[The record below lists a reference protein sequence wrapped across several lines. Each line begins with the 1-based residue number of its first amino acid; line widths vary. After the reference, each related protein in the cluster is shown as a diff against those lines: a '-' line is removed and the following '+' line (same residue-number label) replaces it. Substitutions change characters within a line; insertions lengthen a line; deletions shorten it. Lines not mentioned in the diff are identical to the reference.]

1 MPGAARGTARR
12 AGAPTGAQR
21 RVAVASHEDGEPRG
35 LRSCPMLDRAFWAA
49 AYYRPLGETLAAWE
63 ASVRVSERFAYVMEH
78 WWAVLQDGLQDTSG
92 RPQCLAP
99 YDESDWFV
107 QRLIL
112 LYVCH
117 VPYVRQGAPE
127 DAQPFLPL
135 LRRYAA
141 GAVDAWMER
150 HADTSRLAW
159 HSTLQSLLDP
169 QKHGELCK
177 SCPHLWMPGL
187 TLFSYVDVD
196 DVTLYEADVALRCLT
211 QPGPLSVHQNQW
223 VYDYV
228 RTVPA
233 HLAVYF
239 AMRDGGPCQPGHIA
253 RVAVLNTRTAY
264 EWMLLSMRVES
275 HVILTLLDVWGDALA
290 SMPPARVAS
299 VLVRLMDVDEMVQA
313 DLSPTCA
320 LVRAGWLVQYFCMP
334 KFVSLVATRVEYGSL
349 TESDVMFLCGF
360 AQKLVEDGR
369 LTLRALTEADVRFTS
384 GSPKQCAATR
394 RGLHLLIQ
402 ANLETVHILLNMVAV
417 RQSRHTYGA
426 ALYRALTEGARR
438 ADAATESRA

>member
-1 MPGAARGTARR
+1 
-12 AGAPTGAQR
+12 
-21 RVAVASHEDGEPRG
+21 
-35 LRSCPMLDRAFWAA
+35 MLDRAFWAA

-135 LRRYAA
+135 LRKYAA

-150 HADTSRLAW
+150 HTDTSRLAW

-169 QKHGELCK
+169 QKHSELCK
-177 SCPHLWMPGL
+177 SCPHLWVPGL

-239 AMRDGGPCQPGHIA
+239 AMRDGGPCRPGHVA

-299 VLVRLMDVDEMVQA
+299 VLVRLMDADEMVA
-313 DLSPTCA
+313 AELSSTRA

-384 GSPKQCAATR
+384 GSPKQCAAC
-394 RGLHLLIQ
+394 LLY
-402 ANLETVHILLNMVAV
+402 TSPSP
-417 RQSRHTYGA
+417 R
-426 ALYRALTEGARR
+426 
-438 ADAATESRA
+438 D

>member
-1 MPGAARGTARR
+1 M
-12 AGAPTGAQR
+12 
-21 RVAVASHEDGEPRG
+21 
-35 LRSCPMLDRAFWAA
+35 
-49 AYYRPLGETLAAWE
+49 
-63 ASVRVSERFAYVMEH
+63 
-78 WWAVLQDGLQDTSG
+78 
-92 RPQCLAP
+92 
-99 YDESDWFV
+99 
-107 QRLIL
+107 
-112 LYVCH
+112 
-117 VPYVRQGAPE
+117 
-127 DAQPFLPL
+127 
-135 LRRYAA
+135 
-141 GAVDAWMER
+141 
-150 HADTSRLAW
+150 
-159 HSTLQSLLDP
+159 DP
-169 QKHGELCK
+169 QKHSELCK
-177 SCPHLWMPGL
+177 SCPHLWVPGL

-239 AMRDGGPCQPGHIA
+239 AMRDGGPCRPGHIA

-334 KFVSLVATRVEYGSL
+334 KFVSLAATRVEYGSL

-369 LTLRALTEADVRFTS
+369 LTLRAPTEADVRFTS

-438 ADAATESRA
+438 ADAPDESRA

>member
-1 MPGAARGTARR
+1 
-12 AGAPTGAQR
+12 
-21 RVAVASHEDGEPRG
+21 
-35 LRSCPMLDRAFWAA
+35 
-49 AYYRPLGETLAAWE
+49 
-63 ASVRVSERFAYVMEH
+63 
-78 WWAVLQDGLQDTSG
+78 
-92 RPQCLAP
+92 
-99 YDESDWFV
+99 
-107 QRLIL
+107 
-112 LYVCH
+112 
-117 VPYVRQGAPE
+117 
-127 DAQPFLPL
+127 
-135 LRRYAA
+135 
-141 GAVDAWMER
+141 MER
-150 HADTSRLAW
+150 HTDTSRLAW

-169 QKHGELCK
+169 QKHSELCK
-177 SCPHLWMPGL
+177 SCPHLWVPGL

-239 AMRDGGPCQPGHIA
+239 AMRDGGPCQPGHVA

-290 SMPPARVAS
+290 SMPPARVAR
-299 VLVRLMDVDEMVQA
+299 VLGRLMDVDEMVQA

-369 LTLRALTEADVRFTS
+369 LTLRAVTGGVACLT
-384 GSPKQCAATR
+384 C
-394 RGLHLLIQ
+394 
-402 ANLETVHILLNMVAV
+402 
-417 RQSRHTYGA
+417 GA
-426 ALYRALTEGARR
+426 QTQ
-438 ADAATESRA
+438 